1 MTESKKIVYVI
12 QELPGTKVGVP
23 KINIMSARKHGEFKF
38 LLPEFSQIIF
48 SPGPLIFK
56 LRNLLKDY
64 TPEDYLLL
72 TGDPAI
78 IGVACSIV
86 SDMTNG
92 RYNLLKWDKQIECII
107 RFQLTYTRKEKY
119 KMSNIN
125 FEADQREDLDS
136 VNEAGS
142 LAEQVVKLQKLEEEL
157 LVKEAEAKELKRKVD
172 LVSSEVIPTMMQ
184 EMNISTLKLAD
195 GTSVE
200 VKPVYGAS
208 IPADKK
214 EDAYTWLRENG
225 LGDLIKNEVTVAFGR
240 SEDNKAQQYAVLAQ
254 GQGYE
259 PVQKLKVEPMTLKA
273 LVRERIENGLD
284 MPSDLFNLFTSNR
297 TKITRNK

>member
-1 MTESKKIVYVI
+1 M
-12 QELPGTKVGVP
+12 
-23 KINIMSARKHGEFKF
+23 
-38 LLPEFSQIIF
+38 
-48 SPGPLIFK
+48 
-56 LRNLLKDY
+56 
-64 TPEDYLLL
+64 
-72 TGDPAI
+72 
-78 IGVACSIV
+78 
-86 SDMTNG
+86 
-92 RYNLLKWDKQIECII
+92 
-107 RFQLTYTRKEKY
+107 RKEKY

-157 LVKEAEAKELKRKVD
+157 LAKEVEYKEIKRKVE